1 MMSTEVSLD
10 HLKTLQELT
19 KDAHSMAET
28 IDELSRTNP
37 LLSTVLLAA
46 MDVYLEAIREHISY
60 TIGVPT

>member
-1 MMSTEVSLD
+1 MNQPLPLD
-10 HLKTLQELT
+10 QLKMLQELT